1 MRRLLSSFYVILLSV
16 TITCAQNDNFIH
28 GTVIVKYSSEKAAS
42 NHIADFEY
50 LCKTKARKTCKLFNT
65 EKKDSPSANI
75 SRIFRIEYDGD
86 ESPIVIAKK
95 MAQCEGVEYAQP
107 YWIPELFDTPDD
119 PKTGSQYYLQLVK
132 AFDAYDISKGDSNIV
147 IGIIDTGVDIY
158 HEDLA
163 SNIKINYNDPI
174 NGIDDDGDGYIDN
187 YRGWDLGCDDNNPI
201 SSVNHHGTYVA
212 GIAAATANNGIG
224 IAGVG
229 YNTKFM
235 PIKVSEDTEG
245 SLIACYEGIVYAAD
259 HGCKIINC
267 SWGSTSKN
275 PLCDDVVKYAQDKGC
290 LIVAAAGN
298 TGTDVK
304 YYPASCEG
312 VISVAGTN
320 SADKKWSKSTFN
332 NMVDISAPGEGIYST
347 TYNSTYNSGNGTS
360 FASPIV
366 AAAAALV
373 WAHRPEL
380 TATQVGELLR
390 VTTDN
395 IDTIPAN
402 SPYKGKIGS
411 GRLNI
416 FKAMNDT
423 VSPSIR
429 ITDCTFKSEFEE
441 FVSGSELTTSITVC
455 NYLKQVSDVT
465 VTLVSPDNRATI
477 NNATTKIDWIGTNES
492 RELNFMIALSDTL
505 PENSIIPFC
514 LHFDANRYSAYQ
526 YIELLANP
534 TFKDIEWGDLKS
546 TVADNGKLGI
556 YDYDAQLG
564 NGFLYKNKYNLF
576 SDGAII
582 LALDNEKIASAF
594 QNDNQFKCVEKPAI
608 SKNDGVAHIK
618 SVIKPDNISGITVM
632 QDFIFDGANLP
643 TAMICDYKI
652 INSRDESFD
661 NGALGL
667 YFDWDIVNSL
677 TNKIDYDAN
686 RRMSYIYN
694 TGDDNIY
701 GGVCLITD
709 GKATPYAFEFSENG
723 SSMNIT
729 DKFTDEQ
736 KWEAMNYARQK
747 STSTNIDLGAML
759 TFNNMK
765 LESGDTAEV
774 KFAIMAGENL
784 YELNKTADR
793 AAELY
798 NSTKSSHLLDRAKPD
813 GISLYPNPAIS
824 TIHISQQSA
833 IEQINIYNVL
843 GHLVFSQKNNSSTAD
858 IDISRLADGNY
869 IVEIVNTDGR
879 TSHRLVAKQMVQD

>member
-16 TITCAQNDNFIH
+16 TITCAQNSNFIH
-28 GTVIVKYSSEKAAS
+28 NTVIVKYSSEKAA
-42 NHIADFEY
+42 NNRIADFEY
-50 LCKTKARKTCKLFNT
+50 LCKTKARRTSKLFNT
-65 EKKDSPSANI
+65 QKKDSPSANI
-75 SRIFRIEYDGD
+75 GRIFRIEYDGD

-95 MAQCEGVEYAQP
+95 MEQCEGVEYAQP
-107 YWIPELFDTPDD
+107 YWIPELFDTPND
-119 PKTGSQYYLQLVK
+119 PKTGSQYYLQLTK

-163 SNIKINYNDPI
+163 SSIKINYNDPI

-201 SSVNHHGTYVA
+201 SSANHHGTYVA
-212 GIAAATANNGIG
+212 GIASATANNGIG

-235 PIKVSEDTEG
+235 PIKASEDTEG

-267 SWGSTSKN
+267 SWGNTSKN

-312 VISVAGTN
+312 VISVTGTN

-332 NMVDISAPGEGIYST
+332 HLVDISAPGEGIYAT

-390 VTTDN
+390 VTADN

-411 GRLNI
+411 GRLNV

-429 ITDCTFKSEFEE
+429 ITDCIFKSELEE
-441 FVSGSELTTSITVC
+441 FVSGSELTIRLTVC

-465 VTLVSPDNRATI
+465 VTLASPDNRATI
-477 NNATTKIDWIGTNES
+477 NNATTKIDWIGTDES
-492 RELNFMIALSDTL
+492 RGLNFTAVLSDTL
-505 PENSIIPFC
+505 PENIAIPFC
-514 LHFDANRYSAYQ
+514 LHLDANGYSAYQ
-526 YIELLANP
+526 YVELLVNP
-534 TFKDIEWGDLKS
+534 TFKDIEWGNMKS
-546 TVADNGKLGI
+546 TIADNGKLGI
-556 YDYDAQLG
+556 YDYNAQLG
-564 NGFLYKNKYNLF
+564 NGFLYMNKHNLF
-576 SDGAII
+576 SDGALI

-608 SKNDGVAHIK
+608 SKDSGVTHIK
-618 SVIKPDNISGITVM
+618 SVIKPDNISDITVM

-643 TAMICDYKI
+643 NAMICDYKI
-652 INSRDESFD
+652 INSSDECFN

-677 TNKIDYDAN
+677 TNIIDYDAN
-686 RRMSYIYN
+686 RRLSYIYN
-694 TGDDNIY
+694 IGNENLY
-701 GGVCLITD
+701 GGVCLITN
-709 GKATPYAFEFSENG
+709 GNATPYAFEFSENG

-729 DKFTDEQ
+729 SGFTNEQ

-747 STSTNIDLGAML
+747 STSVNIDLGAML
-759 TFNNMK
+759 TFSNMK
-765 LESGDTAEV
+765 LGSRDTVEV
-774 KFAIMAGENL
+774 KFAVIAGENL
-784 YELNKTADR
+784 HELNKTADR

-798 NSTKSSHLLDRAKPD
+798 NSKKDPYLSNKTVAD
-813 GISLYPNPAIS
+813 GISIYPNPAQS
-824 TIHISQQSA
+824 VIHISQQSA
-833 IEQINIYNVL
+833 IGQINIYNAL
-843 GHLVFSQKNNSSTAD
+843 GNLEISKETDSTTAD

-869 IVEIVNTDGR
+869 IVEIVNSDGR
-879 TSHRLVAKQMVQD
+879 TSRQLVAKRMVQD